1 MIKVSAL
8 TKKYGTLTALS
19 DVSFYIEK
27 GRIYGLLGPNG
38 AGKSTAM
45 NIIAGILSAEG
56 TVSVDGVD
64 IFEDPRTAKGK
75 IGYLPEVPPVYG
87 ELTTIEHLTFIA
99 KAKGL
104 RGERAEKAVSEVME
118 MTGLTEVGGRIIRNL
133 SKGYTQRVGIAGAL
147 LGDPEYI
154 ILDEPTV
161 GLDPIQIRE
170 IRDLIRRLS
179 EGHTVILSSHI
190 LAEVQLLCDELIII
204 NGGRIVASGT
214 KEEVTSALGGER
226 RIELTVRGGVSLND
240 FKGIDGI
247 VSGKVDGR
255 GSHNHFT
262 FTVTERDVREDI
274 ALRVAER
281 GGVIRELYMHEPSLE
296 DIFVKIIMS
305 EEEK

>member
-1 MIKVSAL
+1 MIKVCDL
-8 TKKYGTLTALS
+8 TKKYGTVTALS
-19 DVSFYIEK
+19 GVSFEIEK
-27 GRIYGLLGPNG
+27 GRVYGLLGPNG

-45 NIIAGILSAEG
+45 NIIAGVLVAEG
-56 TVSVDGVD
+56 TVSIDGVD

-87 ELTTIEHLTFIA
+87 ELTPAEYLSFIA

-104 RGERAEKAVSEVME
+104 RGEKAEKSVGEVME
-118 MTGLTEVGGRIIRNL
+118 KTGLTQVRGRIIRNL
-133 SKGYTQRVGIAGAL
+133 SKGYIQRVGIAGAL
-147 LGDPEYI
+147 LGEPEYI

-170 IRDLIRRLS
+170 IRALIRELA

-190 LAEVQLLCDELIII
+190 LAEVQQVCDELIII

-214 KEEVTSALGGER
+214 KEDVTRALGGER
-226 RIELTVRGGVSLND
+226 RVELTVRGGVSLDD
-240 FKGIDGI
+240 FKGINGI
-247 VSGKVDGR
+247 ISGKVEGR
-255 GSHNHFT
+255 GTHNHFT
-262 FTVTERDVREDI
+262 FAVSERDVREDI
-274 ALRVAER
+274 ALRVAEK
-281 GGVIRELYMHEPSLE
+281 GGVIRELYMHEPTLE

>member
-1 MIKVSAL
+1 MIKVCDL
-8 TKKYGTLTALS
+8 TKKYGAVTALS
-19 DVSFYIEK
+19 GVSFEIEK
-27 GRIYGLLGPNG
+27 GRVYGLLGPNG

-45 NIIAGILSAEG
+45 NIIAGVLSAEG
-56 TVSVDGVD
+56 TVSIDGVD
-64 IFEDPRTAKGK
+64 IFEDPRAAKSK

-87 ELTTIEHLTFIA
+87 ELTAAEYLSFIA

-104 RGERAEKAVSEVME
+104 RGEKAEKAVGEVIE
-118 MTGLTEVGGRIIRNL
+118 KTGLAGVSGRIIRNL
-133 SKGYTQRVGIAGAL
+133 SKGYVQRVGIAGAL
-147 LGDPEYI
+147 LGEPEYI

-170 IRDLIRRLS
+170 IRALIRQLS

-204 NGGRIVASGT
+204 NGGRIAASGT
-214 KEEVTSALGGER
+214 KEEVTRALGGER
-226 RIELTVRGGVSLND
+226 RVELTVRGGVSLDD

-247 VSGKVDGR
+247 TSGKVEGR
-255 GSHNHFT
+255 GTHNHFT
-262 FTVTERDVREDI
+262 FTVAERDVREDI
-274 ALRVAER
+274 SLRVVQR
-281 GGVIRELYMHEPSLE
+281 GGVIRELYMHEPTLE